1 MAKKHSEKPP
11 LSLVGPEIAGLQPPR
26 TLGKHGRSLWD
37 RIQSEYDVSDAAGIE
52 MLAQAC
58 AGEDM
63 AETLHEEIK
72 RDGAVI
78 RLRGAVKAHPAV
90 KDEIACRAFVCRTLT
105 KLGLNYEP
113 VRTVGRPPRP
123 YGWSPDDGN

>member
-1 MAKKHSEKPP
+1 MGKKPN
-11 LSLVGPEIAGLQPPR
+11 LSVVNPATTGIQPPF

-37 RIQSEYDVSDAAGIE
+37 RIQAEYDVTDSGGVE

-58 AGEDM
+58 AGADL
-63 AETLHEEIK
+63 AAKLQDEIE

-78 RLRGAVKAHPAV
+78 RVRGSVRSHPSV
-90 KDEIACRAFVCRTLT
+90 KDLLSTRAFVVRTLT

-113 VRTVGRPPRP
+113 VRASVGRPT
-123 YGWSPDDGN
+123 